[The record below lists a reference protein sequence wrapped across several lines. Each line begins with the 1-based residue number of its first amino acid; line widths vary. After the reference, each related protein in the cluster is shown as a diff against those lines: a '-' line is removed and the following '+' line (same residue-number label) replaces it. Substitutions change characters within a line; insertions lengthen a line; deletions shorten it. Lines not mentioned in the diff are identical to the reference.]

1 MQPIF
6 PPSYFN
12 LMLFVHF
19 NNNFG
24 KFLGIEIFKCLFILT
39 EGMYTLDERL
49 QIQPASHFNSL
60 GEQTGSHDHTMQVLL
75 IPVKVIVQIHF

>member
-1 MQPIF
+1 MQLIF
-6 PPSYFN
+6 PLFYFN

-24 KFLGIEIFKCLFILT
+24 KFFSIEIFKCLFILA

-49 QIQPASHFNSL
+49 QIQPASHFNGL
-60 GEQTGSHDHTMQVLL
+60 GEQTGSHDHAMQVLL
-75 IPVKVIVQIHF
+75 IPVKVIVQVHF